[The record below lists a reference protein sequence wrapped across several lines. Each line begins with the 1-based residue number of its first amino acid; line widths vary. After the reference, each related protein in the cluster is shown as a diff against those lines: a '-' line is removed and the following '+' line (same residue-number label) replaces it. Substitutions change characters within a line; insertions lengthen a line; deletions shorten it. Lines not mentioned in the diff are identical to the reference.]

1 LTNKGR
7 SFALPLCL
15 AANEHGQLGVRS
27 VTLLA
32 PPHPGSSPTSGLS
45 IRLEPDE
52 RLNEMGWEKVPAPP
66 KKLDPLLLP
75 AVTPPTPSQPVPH
88 MDHIPPLPIPAAE
101 SAVPAI
107 RLHPDPAHHAALER
121 SIHFCTTLHEI
132 PALRG
137 VQVVELVAGK
147 NHSLARLG
155 GKMHGRVLG
164 WGCNSYGQ
172 LGGFFSF
179 QELWRCPFVSQQKGS
194 DRRCLR
200 LAELDPTGLGSSLSY
215 PAIPA
220 PTEVPFRRS
229 PAYQGSSRPNTL
241 ECVRIAA
248 GGNVSYFVVEADDG
262 KTVDLLAVSDCF
274 PSRALTRL
282 RVCATNPLS

>member
-1 LTNKGR
+1 
-7 SFALPLCL
+7 
-15 AANEHGQLGVRS
+15 
-27 VTLLA
+27 
-32 PPHPGSSPTSGLS
+32 
-45 IRLEPDE
+45 
-52 RLNEMGWEKVPAPP
+52 MGWEKVPAPP

-88 MDHIPPLPIPAAE
+88 MDHIPPLPTPAAE
-101 SAVPAI
+101 SAAAAAI

-172 LGGFFSF
+172 LGGSFFF
-179 QELWRCPFVSQQKGS
+179 QKLWPPVSQESALTG
-194 DRRCLR
+194 D
-200 LAELDPTGLGSSLSY
+200 AFAFWNFVPTGLGSALSY

-262 KTVDLLAVSDCF
+262 KTVDLLAVSFAF
-274 PSRALTRL
+274 PAP
-282 RVCATNPLS
+282 AK